1 MRTLMMF
8 NSISLDGY
16 FTDGGDVGW
25 AHDGDEE
32 WNRFTAQNASG
43 EAELIFGR
51 KTYEMMASFWPTPE
65 ARQAMPTVADSM
77 NRARKH
83 VVSRSLQSPGWE
95 NSQLLEGELIG
106 AVRRLKQ
113 KPGPNLLIMG
123 SGEIVAQL
131 TEARLIDDYQFV
143 LVPIVLGRGRSLFDG
158 VTGRPRLK
166 LTQHR
171 AFRNGNVV
179 VGYRQAG

>member
-1 MRTLMMF
+1 MMF
-8 NSISLDGY
+8 NSISLDGF

-43 EAELIFGR
+43 EAEFIFGR
-51 KTYEMMASFWPTPE
+51 KTYDMMASFWPTTE
-65 ARQAMPTVADSM
+65 ARQAMPAVADSM
-77 NRARKH
+77 NRTRKN
-83 VVSRSLQSPGWE
+83 VVSRSLKSPAWE
-95 NSQLLEGELIG
+95 NSRLLEGELIG

-113 KPGPNLLIMG
+113 ERGPNLLIMG

-143 LVPIVLGRGRSLFDG
+143 LVPVVLGRGRSLFDG
-158 VTGRPRLK
+158 VTGRPKLELK
-166 LTQHR
+166 QHR

-179 VGYRQAG
+179 VWYHLAG